1 MAEEGELVRD
11 YVDERILAIYW
22 DAVGHC
28 GTTDLVVIFE
38 TEREV
43 DPVSVRTRES
53 ILKAPSA
60 PASFQKRFANPPKA
74 SGEPGVTSFWF
85 VALFPEQTVIVAVRA
100 MRLGVGGDA

>member
-1 MAEEGELVRD
+1 MADEGELVRD
-11 YVDERILAIYW
+11 LVDDRIMSIYW
-22 DAVGHC
+22 DAVDHY

-60 PASFQKRFANPPKA
+60 PASFQQKFANPPKA

-85 VALFPEQTVIVAVRA
+85 VAYFGSR
-100 MRLGVGGDA
+100 RSS